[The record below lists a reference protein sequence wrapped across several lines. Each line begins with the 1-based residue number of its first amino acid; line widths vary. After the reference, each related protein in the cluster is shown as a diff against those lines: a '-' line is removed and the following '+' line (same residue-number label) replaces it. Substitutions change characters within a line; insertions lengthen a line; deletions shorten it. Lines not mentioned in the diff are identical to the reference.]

1 MCCAQVGCP
10 RPADAWPLTTM
21 LMVGYMAMQRWMWL
35 SRRCV
40 ARWRSWFLD
49 RANLSSSDTQPR
61 SLHRHIPSSSD
72 SNMPMHAVQMFE
84 WRSFKAPFQISFI
97 FFYLRLLPLGLNLW
111 LCCCDQK
118 MICKKEFSCLVRCR
132 YCQPFQTAS
141 LALKVERQCGWP
153 NCGRLQCMWLL
164 GEDAFA
170 IFRPE
175 LFCLTVFSCS
185 LHFHPPFLPL
195 PVPYTTGGCLIV
207 AQNSVTA
214 KLNDFGLSSASD
226 NIMQYLATHLNRFK
240 AVQRTLPWKS

>member
-1 MCCAQVGCP
+1 MRRLVVQD
-10 RPADAWPLTTM
+10 RPNAWPLTTM

-118 MICKKEFSCLVRCR
+118 WFARKNSVVLFAVDIANLSKQHHWHS
-132 YCQPFQTAS
+132 
-141 LALKVERQCGWP
+141 
-153 NCGRLQCMWLL
+153 RLSDNVDGQ
-164 GEDAFA
+164 
-170 IFRPE
+170 
-175 LFCLTVFSCS
+175 
-185 LHFHPPFLPL
+185 
-195 PVPYTTGGCLIV
+195 IV
-207 AQNSVTA
+207 AA
-214 KLNDFGLSSASD
+214 CSACG
-226 NIMQYLATHLNRFK
+226 F
-240 AVQRTLPWKS
+240 